1 MKTKRHFSADAVLLL
16 SVILTFKGHIADE
29 LNLTMDNLALFKSV
43 MLNYYFSS
51 LETTLTMKTLVPVHL
66 KPFA

>member
-1 MKTKRHFSADAVLLL
+1 MKTKRHFRGDPVLLL

>member
-51 LETTLTMKTLVPVHL
+51 LKTTFDYENLRTFKQY
-66 KPFA
+66 A